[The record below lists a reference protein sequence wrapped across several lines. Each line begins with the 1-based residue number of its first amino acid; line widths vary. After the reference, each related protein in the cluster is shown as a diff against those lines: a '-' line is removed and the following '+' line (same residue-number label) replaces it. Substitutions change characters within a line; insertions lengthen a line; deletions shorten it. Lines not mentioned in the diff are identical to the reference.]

1 VVVANQKKKIKVFS
15 IDPNDFRSDRK
26 SDMTAGDL
34 TTALAQANRFDLSYL
49 VENARG
55 ELAQGQMGLL
65 ISPLLISLILIL
77 VPGGVLGFQLY
88 QQGFLKQIT
97 SGGIPWTE
105 VVSNMPQGMLIFGGV
120 LLLVTLFGLYNLIL
134 TVLDLFG
141 GAVLS
146 LEGPGW
152 RKITTS
158 NDEDGSTTTRTYYV
172 VADQRFSVKQNA
184 IGVIENGRTYR
195 VFYTPRRKILV
206 NIEALD

>member
-1 VVVANQKKKIKVFS
+1 VANQKKKIKVFS

>member
-1 VVVANQKKKIKVFS
+1 MANQKKKIKVFS